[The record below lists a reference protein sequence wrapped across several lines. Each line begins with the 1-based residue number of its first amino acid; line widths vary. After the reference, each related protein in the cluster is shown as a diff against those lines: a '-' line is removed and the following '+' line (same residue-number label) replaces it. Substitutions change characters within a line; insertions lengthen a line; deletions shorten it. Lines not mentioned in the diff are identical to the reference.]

1 MTNCGFQWLEKYFHY
16 WIFDWIKTL
25 SKAMLQ
31 LITKRKVFSYQIL
44 AEFHLTKLHWE
55 VDLEI
60 IDDGDNDRPETS
72 RS

>member
-1 MTNCGFQWLEKYFHY
+1 
-16 WIFDWIKTL
+16 
-25 SKAMLQ
+25 MLQ

-44 AEFHLTKLHWE
+44 AKFHLTKLHWE